1 VPVEGGLVTA
11 RERFED
17 ALRNAGKYVDT
28 KKALCPAHDDSNA
41 SLSIGDRRDSKGIV
55 VKCHAGCDY
64 QDVLA
69 ALSMAPRDLFDDDG
83 MREIYAPK
91 RDYRYPDG
99 RVVHRKP
106 DKSFPQSGNTKGN
119 SLFHAD
125 RIGAAETVCW
135 PEGEKDVEAIEAV
148 GGVAVCSAMGAGKAD
163 RADTSPLRGKHV
175 IVIADKD
182 EPGRQHAQQVSKILV
197 GVAESVRIVEA
208 AVGKDFADHFAAGKG
223 LDELVPIAPTDGAE
237 LLDDLVNTLTRFVI
251 FADKHSA
258 AAVALWIAATHALP
272 WFDCAPR
279 LVITSPEKRCGKT
292 RLLDIIEG
300 TCNHP
305 LATSDAT
312 VAAIFRS
319 IPPIDENTGD
329 SIAVE
334 ATPTL
339 IIDEAD
345 AIFGNS
351 KVAEQHEDLRK
362 LLNAGHQRGRPALR
376 CVGPHQ
382 TPTQFPTFA
391 MAVLAG
397 IGSMPDTITDRA
409 ANIAMRRRAH
419 GERVAQFRRRRDTGT
434 LKEIRYRL
442 NRWVWSGADH
452 DLSKTDTRNNNVR
465 FAAERSMPVE
475 DRAADTWE
483 PLVAI
488 ADAAGGHWPGTARA
502 ACKALVAAADAA
514 DETDSLN
521 TKLLADIKQ
530 IFADTRVPFLA
541 SKELVV
547 RLRGIEESPWVEF
560 DYNPSKLAYRL
571 KEFGVKSRRDP
582 AGAVRGYSLESLTD
596 AFSRYLRQSPSDPS
610 ESLVDTCFPSDAHKP
625 SDASTRQTGSTRQNE
640 NTGLPAILTGLTGSD
655 GSTASNGT
663 PAPGT
668 VAPATRE
675 QQAAYRDGKCIDCR
689 ASKPSAGRPRCNE
702 CHRIHQNVMAGYD
715 Q

>member
-1 VPVEGGLVTA
+1 MSA
-11 RERFED
+11 RELFED
-17 ALRNAGKYVDT
+17 ALRTAGKYVDT
-28 KKALCPAHDDSNA
+28 KKALCPAHDDNNA
-41 SLSIGDRRDSKGIV
+41 SLSISDRREGNGIV
-55 VKCHAGCDY
+55 IKCHAGCDY

-69 ALSMAPRDLFDDDG
+69 ALGKTPRDLFDDDG
-83 MREIYAPK
+83 MRQIYAPK

-106 DKSFPQSGNTKGN
+106 DKSFPQSGDTKGN

-125 RIGAAETVCW
+125 RIGDAETVYW

-163 RADTSPLRGKHV
+163 RADTSPLRGKRV
-175 IVIADKD
+175 IVIEDKD

-197 GVAESVRIVEA
+197 GVAASVRIMEA
-208 AVGKDFADHFAAGKG
+208 AVGKDAADHIAAGLA
-223 LDELVPIAPTDGAE
+223 LDEFIEPEQDPPVDGAD
-237 LLDDLVNTLTRFVI
+237 LLDDVVSTLTRFVI

-300 TCNHP
+300 TCNRP

-319 IPPIDENTGD
+319 IPPIDENSGD
-329 SIAVE
+329 SIAIE

-382 TPTQFPTFA
+382 VPTKFPTFA

-409 ANIAMRRRAH
+409 VNTVMRRRAP
-419 GERVAQFRRRRDTGT
+419 GEQVAQFRRRRDTGT
-434 LKEIRYRL
+434 LKEIQYRL

-452 DLSKTDTRNNNVR
+452 DLPETDARANGVR

-483 PLVAI
+483 PLIAI
-488 ADAAGGHWPGTARA
+488 ADAAGGHWPETART

-530 IFADTRVPFLA
+530 IFADTSVPFLA
-541 SKELVV
+541 SKELVA

-596 AFSRYLRQSPSDPS
+596 AFSRYLRQNPS
-610 ESLVDTCFPSDAHKP
+610 EASDSQVSNSFPSDGLFP
-625 SDASTRQTGSTRQNE
+625 SDASTRQMEFTRQNE
-640 NTGLPAILTGLTGSD
+640 NTPLPGVLTGLTGSD
-655 GSTASNGT
+655 GGRARNGPNGHNGNVVDERCT
-663 PAPGT
+663 CGIFYANAGYHRGACP
-668 VAPATRE
+668 
-675 QQAAYRDGKCIDCR
+675 
-689 ASKPSAGRPRCNE
+689 ASKQEAE
-702 CHRIHQNVMAGYD
+702 A
-715 Q
+715 